1 MTFTD
6 RLSVKKELAL
16 TLFICSALFNWVGQQ
31 VAFADE
37 TLCVADGNKTSEVDS
52 LSFTVGVRTIFQDSG
67 GDYWFGSHGEGL
79 CRYDGKVFEYF
90 TTKDG
95 LADDHI
101 LTIQEDS
108 KGAIWIDT
116 QHGVSRYAGDAFV
129 SFPETQRG
137 RSAVKSTIPLSN
149 TLQEQWRKSAAA
161 VWFSAGTREGVLRYD
176 GQQFRYL
183 PFPHPTSSDSGN
195 TLGVT
200 GFSEGKNNV
209 LWIGTYAGVFGY
221 NGDNLTIINDETL
234 GNLDRDDRIHVRCV
248 LEDSKGRLWI
258 GNNGIGVLL
267 KEAESVVN
275 FSRKHGKLLPC
286 KEFEANTLAKRFSAN
301 TGLQSVFAVA
311 EDCRGN
317 VWFGDRDTGAWRYD
331 GEALVNFTIDE
342 KLGSQMIWDI
352 YEDHGQ
358 NLLFAM
364 AQGGVY
370 QFNGSTFVRR
380 F

>member
-1 MTFTD
+1 MTK
-6 RLSVKKELAL
+6 VLAL
-16 TLFICSALFNWVGQQ
+16 TLFVGSALFNWVGQP
-31 VAFADE
+31 VALADA
-37 TLCVADGNKTSEVDS
+37 TLGVAEGNKTSEVDR
-52 LSFTVGVRTIFQDSG
+52 LGFTVGVRAIFQDSR

-79 CRYDGKVFEYF
+79 SRYNGRAFEYF

-101 LTIQEDS
+101 LSIQEDS
-108 KGAIWIDT
+108 KGAIWVDT
-116 QHGVSRYAGDAFV
+116 QHGVSRYAGDVFV
-129 SFPETQRG
+129 SFPETQG
-137 RSAVKSTIPLSN
+137 SLTALQSTLPLPH
-149 TLQEQWRKSAAA
+149 TMQVPWRKSDADL
-161 VWFSAGTREGVLRYD
+161 WFTAGTREGVFRYD

-200 GFSEGKNNV
+200 GFAEGKDNV
-209 LWIGTYAGVFGY
+209 LWIGTYAGIFGY
-221 NGDNLTIINDETL
+221 DGDSLTIINDETL

-248 LEDSKGRLWI
+248 LEDSQGRLWI

-267 KEAESVVN
+267 KEADSVVN
-275 FSRKHGKLLPC
+275 FSRKHGKLLPND
-286 KEFEANTLAKRFSAN
+286 EFQANTLAKRFSAN

-331 GEALVNFTIDE
+331 GEALVHFTIDE
-342 KLGSQMIWDI
+342 KLESQMIWDI

>member
-1 MTFTD
+1 M
-6 RLSVKKELAL
+6 KNELAL

-37 TLCVADGNKTSEVDS
+37 TLGVADGNKTSEVDR
-52 LSFTVGVRTIFQDSG
+52 LRFTVGVRTIFQDSRG
-67 GDYWFGSHGEGL
+67 VYWFGSHGEGL
-79 CRYDGKVFEYF
+79 CRYDRKVFEYF
-90 TTKDG
+90 TTSKDG

-101 LTIQEDS
+101 LSIQEDS
-108 KGAIWIDT
+108 KGAIWVDT
-116 QHGVSRYAGDAFV
+116 QHGVSRYAGNAFV
-129 SFPETQRG
+129 SFPETQRTPY
-137 RSAVKSTIPLSN
+137 AFKSTLALPE
-149 TLQEQWRKSAAA
+149 TLQEQWRKSDADL
-161 VWFSAGTREGVLRYD
+161 WFSAGTREGVFRYD
-176 GQQFRYL
+176 GQQIRYL
-183 PFPHPTSSDSGN
+183 PFPNPRTSGTGN
-195 TLGVT
+195 THAVT
-200 GFSEGKNNV
+200 GFSPGKSNV
-209 LWIGTYAGVFGY
+209 LWISTYAGVFGY

-234 GNLDRDDRIHVRCV
+234 GYSDRDDRIHVRCV
-248 LEDSKGRLWI
+248 LEDSQGRLWI

-267 KEAESVVN
+267 KEGESVVN

-352 YEDHGQ
+352 YEDHGK